1 LFEGQFNLPL
11 KSINMFAPL
20 KTIRENVER
29 LLVDIPPSVTIVAA
43 CKTRTV
49 MEVKAAFEAGLRHFG
64 HNYVQEA
71 QAMLSQLSFKAEW
84 HLIGHLQR
92 NKAGDAV
99 QLFNWIDSI
108 DSIRLAQEL
117 EKQCSQIGK
126 NILVMIEV
134 NSGREENKSGALP
147 ENVGELAALISQ
159 QPHLHLEGLLTM
171 GPRSGDP
178 QESRPYFVE
187 TRRLFERL
195 ASQNLANTSLRY
207 LSMGMS
213 NSYPIAIQE
222 GANMIRL
229 GTAIFGESQ

>member
-1 LFEGQFNLPL
+1 MSDQ
-11 KSINMFAPL
+11 L
-20 KTIRENVER
+20 KTIRKNIER
-29 LLVDIPPSVTIVAA
+29 LLVGIPLSVTIVAA

-49 MEVKAAFEAGLRHFG
+49 MEVNTAFEAGLRHFG
-64 HNYVQEA
+64 HNYVQEG
-71 QAMLSQLSFKAEW
+71 QAILSQLSFKAEW

-92 NKAGDAV
+92 NKAEDAV
-99 QLFNWIDSI
+99 QLFNRIDSI

-117 EKQCSQIGK
+117 EKHCSQHGK
-126 NILVMIEV
+126 NLPVLIEV
-134 NSGREENKSGALP
+134 NSGREEDKSGAYP
-147 ENVGELAALISQ
+147 ELVDELAASISH
-159 QPHLHLEGLLTM
+159 QPHLRLEGLMTM

-195 ASQNLANTSLRY
+195 ASLNLANTSMRY

-213 NSYPIAIQE
+213 NSYQIAIQE

-229 GTAIFGESQ
+229 GTAIFGESQNPDKN

>member
-1 LFEGQFNLPL
+1 MADHL
-11 KSINMFAPL
+11 KA
-20 KTIRENVER
+20 IRENVER
-29 LLVDIPPSVTIVAA
+29 LLIEIPPSVTIIAV

-49 MEVKAAFEAGLRHFG
+49 MEVNAAFEAGLRHFG

-71 QAMLSQLSFKAEW
+71 QAMLSQLSFTADW

-92 NKAGDAV
+92 NKSGEAV
-99 QLFNWIDSI
+99 QLFNFIDSV
-108 DSIRLAQEL
+108 DSIRLTQEL
-117 EKQCSQIGK
+117 EKRCLQVGK
-126 NILVMIEV
+126 VLPVLIEV
-134 NSGREENKSGALP
+134 NSGREENKNGALP
-147 ENVGELAALISQ
+147 DDIEELAVFISHQ
-159 QPHLHLEGLLTM
+159 SHLHLEGLMTM

-195 ASQNLANTSLRY
+195 ASQNLANTGMRY

-213 NSYPIAIQE
+213 NSYQVAIQE

-229 GTAIFGESQ
+229 GTVIFGEPK